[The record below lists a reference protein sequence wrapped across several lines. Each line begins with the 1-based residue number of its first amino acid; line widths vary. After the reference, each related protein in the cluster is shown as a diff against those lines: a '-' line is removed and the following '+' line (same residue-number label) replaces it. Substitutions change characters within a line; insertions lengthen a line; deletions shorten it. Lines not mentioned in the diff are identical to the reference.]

1 MIDIQKSTKEQLIQ
15 EYEKCQNEWGKYSS
29 DCFGFYIQAIHKRI
43 VELGGWL

>member
-1 MIDIQKSTKEQLIQ
+1 MIDIKNSTKEQLIQ
-15 EYEKCQNEWGKYSS
+15 EYDKCQNEWGKYSS

>member
-15 EYEKCQNEWGKYSS
+15 EYEKCQNEWGNYSS